1 MEYSP
6 VLFQHCLEMGKMG
19 WEVIR
24 AGGEAAGEQGNEE
37 QNVRL
42 FSFFECLLVCLYRV
56 NKADPDGFGDS
67 KTET

>member
-1 MEYSP
+1 
-6 VLFQHCLEMGKMG
+6 MG

-56 NKADPDGFGDS
+56 NKADPDEFGDS

>member
-1 MEYSP
+1 
-6 VLFQHCLEMGKMG
+6 MG

-24 AGGEAAGEQGNEE
+24 AGEETAGEQGNEE

-56 NKADPDGFGDS
+56 NKADPNGFGDT
-67 KTET
+67 KTDLNTSNQCVKEK